1 MKYICTV
8 CKKEYDSP
16 RRSAYCKLCREIH
29 KKEYKKD
36 YGVKYRAKFKVFP
49 QKEKEVVGEKILG
62 RTYRELVEEQYG
74 DVTQW
79 AVLNNKR

>member
-1 MKYICTV
+1 
-8 CKKEYDSP
+8 
-16 RRSAYCKLCREIH
+16 
-29 KKEYKKD
+29 
-36 YGVKYRAKFKVFP
+36 VKYRAKLKVLP